1 MSKVEKIDLSN
12 CNILNLDN
20 IPKDFLKFCQCDNI
34 SVNYQLRDLMKTRQ
48 ICFAWKT
55 TTNGRNRHG
64 RWGRY
69 LRRSYEREKFV

>member
-48 ICFAWKT
+48 ICFA
-55 TTNGRNRHG
+55 
-64 RWGRY
+64 
-69 LRRSYEREKFV
+69 